1 MHNIIIYNLYSIDE
15 QEGSEDDSDLP
26 TNPLVIKFDSLRMSS
41 LTSEDEEGKSGS
53 NIQELHV

>member
-41 LTSEDEEGKSGS
+41 LTREDEKGKSGS